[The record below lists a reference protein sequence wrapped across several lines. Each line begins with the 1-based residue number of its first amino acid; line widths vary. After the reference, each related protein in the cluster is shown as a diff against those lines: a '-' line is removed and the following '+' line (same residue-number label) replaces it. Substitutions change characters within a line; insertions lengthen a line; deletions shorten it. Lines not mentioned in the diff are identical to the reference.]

1 VKVQIAGDREFWTVW
16 PSRTRGPFQISGVN
30 HVTVR
35 VAINGFGRI
44 GRVALRAMAA
54 RPSEFEVVAINDL
67 GNPESLA
74 TLLKYDSVQ
83 GRFPGTVAADGS
95 NIVINGKA
103 VKVCA
108 ERDPRSLPWKEL
120 GIDVALESTG
130 FFTGRS
136 KDGKPGYDSHLEAG
150 AKKVILSAP
159 AKDKPDLTVVMGV
172 NSDQLNASH
181 NCISNASCTTNC
193 LAPVAMVL
201 QQNFGIA
208 RGLMTTCHA
217 YTNDQRVSD
226 QLHDNIYRSRAA
238 AINIIP
244 TTTGAAKAVGEV
256 LPALNGKL
264 TGISLRVPVPVG
276 SIVDLVA
283 ELEKDVTEADIN
295 NAIKAAAEGPLK
307 GILEYTEDPIV
318 SSDVIGNP
326 HSSIFHAPWTMVL
339 QKRMIKVLSW
349 YDNEFGYSNRTADL
363 IAKVAGLL

>member
-1 VKVQIAGDREFWTVW
+1 M
-16 PSRTRGPFQISGVN
+16 P
-30 HVTVR
+30 VR

-67 GNPESLA
+67 GKPDALGV
-74 TLLKYDSVQ
+74 LLKYDSVQ
-83 GRFPGTVAADGS
+83 GRFPGTVSVEGNDL
-95 NIVINGKA
+95 VVNGKK

-108 ERDPRSLPWKEL
+108 EKDPRSLPWKDL
-120 GIDVALESTG
+120 GVDVALESTG

-172 NSDQLNASH
+172 NDDLLEASH
-181 NCISNASCTTNC
+181 KCISNASCTTNC
-193 LAPVAMVL
+193 LAPVAKVL
-201 QQNFGIA
+201 QENFGIA

-256 LPALNGKL
+256 LPALAGKL

-276 SIVDLVA
+276 SIVDLVVDV
-283 ELEKDVTEADIN
+283 EKDVTEADIN
-295 NAIKAAAEGPLK
+295 SAIKAASEGPLK

-326 HSSIFHAPWTMVL
+326 HSSIFHAPWTMVM
-339 QKRMIKVLSW
+339 QKRMVKILSW
-349 YDNEFGYSNRTADL
+349 YDNEYGYSNRTADL
-363 IAKVAGLL
+363 IAKVAGLM

>member
-1 VKVQIAGDREFWTVW
+1 MAA
-16 PSRTRGPFQISGVN
+16 
-30 HVTVR
+30 VR
-35 VAINGFGRI
+35 VGINGFGRI

-54 RPSEFEVVAINDL
+54 RPDEFEIVAINDL
-67 GNPESLA
+67 GKPDSLA
-74 TLLKYDSVQ
+74 TLLKYDSIQ
-83 GRFPGTVAADGS
+83 GRFDGTVSYEGDS
-95 NIVINGKA
+95 IVVNGKK

-108 ERDPRSLPWKEL
+108 EKDPRNLPWRDL
-120 GIDVALESTG
+120 GVEIALESTG
-130 FFTGRS
+130 FFTGRA
-136 KDGKPGYDSHLEAG
+136 KDGKPGYDSHIEAG
-150 AKKVILSAP
+150 ARKVILSAP

-172 NSDQLNASH
+172 NDNQLTAEH
-181 NCISNASCTTNC
+181 KTISNASCTTNC
-193 LAPVAMVL
+193 LAPVAMIL
-201 QQNFGIA
+201 QEKFGIA
-208 RGLMTTCHA
+208 SGLMTTCHA

-276 SIVDLVA
+276 SIVDLVVN
-283 ELEKDVTEADIN
+283 LEKDVTEAEIN
-295 NAIKAAAEGPLK
+295 GAIKEAAEGRLK

-339 QKRMIKVLSW
+339 QKRMVKVLSW
-349 YDNEFGYSNRTADL
+349 YDNEFGYSSRTADL
-363 IAKVAGLL
+363 IAKVARL